1 MVFKFNMHLFLLYFI
16 LIKHVYNYEIY
27 EHSEILILQESYQ
40 ITLISKLNT
49 NLNSIDINNKTFYYF
64 NKSEPNFE
72 NIIKNYYPII
82 YFENIDE
89 FLEIEN
95 NLQKYSKYINAII
108 INDNNTNYINNINI
122 ENIFIFLYN
131 DQIYNNIIKEKYL
144 NFNINNTCSIKL
156 TIIFK
161 TDIISKEISLYLIIF
176 FIILLSFW
184 IFIFIKSII
193 KKQNLFVHST
203 LLLIIIL
210 YLIHSI
216 LLMKWMYSFDYDDIE
231 GNYSLP
237 NMLFLFAR
245 FFLFFIKII
254 IGFSLCYQLNLIE
267 LREHYN
273 LIKESKS
280 PLIHV
285 AIIGFILCF
294 ESYSSFIDNPNI
306 YISTSEVF
314 NIFYYIF
321 IILVFI
327 YRYSKIKQIIKRRIY
342 VSFPERGLDLPSLL
356 IKNKTLIKHS
366 YILILLNIAIII
378 IYMCTTFLLYE
389 YKNMKMSILL
399 LHYYD
404 VLFLIGLI
412 IVYFPKKIDD
422 YYIEYSF
429 LEGFDLFKNKS
440 YNKNVI
446 IYRKKQNYF
455 NNDNDN
461 EEESLLIKND
471 LDLFLIENPNYNN
484 NNSINNEDDNDNQNK
499 KFIDLRNIK
508 IGYKYNEL
516 NEKIYDELKSI
527 ININKK

>member
-1 MVFKFNMHLFLLYFI
+1 
-16 LIKHVYNYEIY
+16 
-27 EHSEILILQESYQ
+27 
-40 ITLISKLNT
+40 
-49 NLNSIDINNKTFYYF
+49 
-64 NKSEPNFE
+64 
-72 NIIKNYYPII
+72 
-82 YFENIDE
+82 
-89 FLEIEN
+89 
-95 NLQKYSKYINAII
+95 
-108 INDNNTNYINNINI
+108 
-122 ENIFIFLYN
+122 
-131 DQIYNNIIKEKYL
+131 
-144 NFNINNTCSIKL
+144 
-156 TIIFK
+156 
-161 TDIISKEISLYLIIF
+161 
-176 FIILLSFW
+176 
-184 IFIFIKSII
+184 
-193 KKQNLFVHST
+193 
-203 LLLIIIL
+203 
-210 YLIHSI
+210 
-216 LLMKWMYSFDYDDIE
+216 MYSFDYDDIK

-237 NMLFLFAR
+237 NMLFLFTR

-254 IGFSLCYQLNLIE
+254 IGFSLSYQLNLIE

-446 IYRKKQNYF
+446 IYRKKQNFF
-455 NNDNDN
+455 NNDDNDN

-516 NEKIYDELKSI
+516 CCFSTSLS
-527 ININKK
+527 